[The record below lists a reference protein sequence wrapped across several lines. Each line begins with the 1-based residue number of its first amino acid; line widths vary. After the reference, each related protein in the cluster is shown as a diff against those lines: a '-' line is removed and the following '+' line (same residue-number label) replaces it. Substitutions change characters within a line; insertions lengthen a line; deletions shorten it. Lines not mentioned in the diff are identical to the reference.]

1 MEEKKNKKEKLK
13 RKFKN
18 TKQQG
23 ITLIALVVTIIIL
36 LILAGVSI
44 AMLTGNNGILTQAQK
59 AKEETENASGSETAD
74 LANFE
79 SLINQYQSNIK
90 IEQVTDEKPGELE
103 KENDTTFVINSIED
117 LVFFSYD
124 VTTNGNKY
132 ANQIVK
138 LGTNL
143 DFNSDKSYVDPNRI
157 DFAGYNGTLKQALI
171 SENGFKPIGDLIE
184 GGTNYFYGT
193 FDGNDKAI
201 CSLYININSSEDI
214 NAGLFSTNYG
224 EVKNLVL
231 SNANL
236 IVKGKM
242 AFVGGID
249 GRAHNNINNCYIT
262 GNLNVTGTSW
272 TAVGGVVGE
281 FHGSANIE
289 NCYNLSN
296 IVCKNVKEG
305 YGDAN
310 ISCGGIAGQIQDG
323 EINIEKCFNKGDITV
338 DGGNNDIN
346 VAGICGGTNNNGEIK
361 NCYNI
366 GNIEGH
372 SLQNAGM
379 IGGIIGKLNKMDILY
394 CYNTGDITVSEK
406 YLYVGGIVGNQGNNT
421 TIINVFNIGK
431 ITIKNAY
438 MAANTGGIVGYGNYQ
453 YETEIANFNINNAYN
468 IGTINIENANNKIVG
483 SISGNGNI
491 TFNNCYYLKGTYDVG
506 GTVTGI
512 TELDSINEFP
522 SVLEVVNGDEAFK
535 EDTNNINN
543 GYPILNWQ

>member
-184 GGTNYFYGT
+184 GGTNYF
-193 FDGNDKAI
+193 
-201 CSLYININSSEDI
+201 C
-214 NAGLFSTNYG
+214 
-224 EVKNLVL
+224 
-231 SNANL
+231 
-236 IVKGKM
+236 
-242 AFVGGID
+242 
-249 GRAHNNINNCYIT
+249 
-262 GNLNVTGTSW
+262 
-272 TAVGGVVGE
+272 
-281 FHGSANIE
+281 
-289 NCYNLSN
+289 
-296 IVCKNVKEG
+296 
-305 YGDAN
+305 
-310 ISCGGIAGQIQDG
+310 
-323 EINIEKCFNKGDITV
+323 
-338 DGGNNDIN
+338 
-346 VAGICGGTNNNGEIK
+346 
-361 NCYNI
+361 
-366 GNIEGH
+366 
-372 SLQNAGM
+372 
-379 IGGIIGKLNKMDILY
+379 
-394 CYNTGDITVSEK
+394 NT
-406 YLYVGGIVGNQGNNT
+406 
-421 TIINVFNIGK
+421 
-431 ITIKNAY
+431 
-438 MAANTGGIVGYGNYQ
+438 
-453 YETEIANFNINNAYN
+453 
-468 IGTINIENANNKIVG
+468 
-483 SISGNGNI
+483 
-491 TFNNCYYLKGTYDVG
+491 
-506 GTVTGI
+506 
-512 TELDSINEFP
+512 
-522 SVLEVVNGDEAFK
+522 
-535 EDTNNINN
+535 
-543 GYPILNWQ
+543 